1 MIFCYSS
8 LLIKIYNNLNFKMS
22 LNTDVL
28 TTYEGL
34 QIETKYD
41 HLYKII
47 IIGDSC
53 VGKTALLSKYLKG
66 VFPTSP
72 LSTVA
77 TEFATKIIQIK
88 EGGYIKAQIWDTA
101 GEEKYKSITY
111 HHYKKSVGGLIVYD
125 ITKRATYENVKNWYT
140 DLINK
145 AEKGCIIAL
154 IGNKLDLIERNEKKR
169 EVSTEEAQ
177 SYAEDNN
184 MLFFET
190 SAYNG
195 NNINEIFEELM
206 QTIYTERRKIP
217 DLKERDKEL
226 DNFNSINLNDKKTKN
241 FVSDSDCEC

>member
-1 MIFCYSS
+1 MSI
-8 LLIKIYNNLNFKMS
+8 NNN
-22 LNTDVL
+22 DVL
-28 TTYEGL
+28 NTYEGL

-47 IIGDSC
+47 IIGDTS

-66 VFPTSP
+66 IFPTSP

-125 ITKRATYENVKNWYT
+125 ITKRSTFENVKNWYN
-140 DLINK
+140 DLIYK

-154 IGNKLDLIERNEKKR
+154 IGNKLDLVEKNGKKR
-169 EVSTEEAQ
+169 EVSKEEAQ
-177 SYAEDNN
+177 SYAEDNH
-184 MLFFET
+184 MLFYET

-195 NNINEIFEELM
+195 NNINDIFEELM

-217 DLKERDKEL
+217 DFKERDKEL
-226 DNFNSINLNDKKTKN
+226 DNLMSINLTDKRTKN
-241 FVSDSDCEC
+241 IISDNPLRFI

>member
-1 MIFCYSS
+1 MSS
-8 LLIKIYNNLNFKMS
+8 INNEILN
-22 LNTDVL
+22 
-28 TTYEGL
+28 TYEGL

-47 IIGDSC
+47 IIGDTS

-125 ITKRATYENVKNWYT
+125 ITKKSSFDNVKNWYN
-140 DLINK
+140 DLITK

-154 IGNKLDLIERNEKKR
+154 IGNKLDLVQRNERKR
-169 EVSTEEAQ
+169 EVSREEAQ
-177 SYAEDNN
+177 SYAEDNH
-184 MLFFET
+184 MLFYET

-195 NNINEIFEELM
+195 SNINDIFEELM

-217 DLKERDKEL
+217 DFKERDKEL
-226 DNFNSINLNDKKTKN
+226 DNLTSINLRDKKNKN
-241 FVSDSDCEC
+241 FVQDNECEC

>member
-1 MIFCYSS
+1 MAQ
-8 LLIKIYNNLNFKMS
+8 
-22 LNTDVL
+22 NTQVL
-28 TTYEGL
+28 TTFEDLG
-34 QIETKYD
+34 IEIKYD

-47 IIGDSC
+47 IIGDTS

-72 LSTVA
+72 LATVA

-125 ITKRATYENVKNWYT
+125 ITKRSSFDNVKNWYD
-140 DLINK
+140 DLVTLG
-145 AEKGCIIAL
+145 EKGCVIAL
-154 IGNKLDLIERNEKKR
+154 VGNKLDLVERNERKR
-169 EVSTEEAQ
+169 EVNKSEAQ
-177 SYAEDNN
+177 AYADDNH

-195 NNINEIFEELM
+195 NNINDIFEELL

-217 DLKERDKEL
+217 ELKERDSILE
-226 DNFNSINLNDKKTKN
+226 NQNVINLKEQRERNVN
-241 FVSDSDCEC
+241 SDDNCEC

>member
-1 MIFCYSS
+1 MSS
-8 LLIKIYNNLNFKMS
+8 NSEM
-22 LNTDVL
+22 LNT
-28 TTYEGL
+28 YEDLGIEL
-34 QIETKYD
+34 QYD

-47 IIGDSC
+47 IIGDTS

-101 GEEKYKSITY
+101 GQEKYKSITF

-125 ITKRATYENVKNWYT
+125 ITKRSSYDNVKNWYN
-140 DLINK
+140 DLITLG
-145 AEKGCIIAL
+145 EKGCIIAL
-154 IGNKLDLIERNEKKR
+154 VGNKLDLIERNERKR
-169 EVSTEEAQ
+169 EVSKSEAQ
-177 SYAEDNN
+177 AYADENH

-195 NNINEIFEELM
+195 NNINDIFEELL

-217 DLKERDKEL
+217 ELKERDQILESQ
-226 DNFNSINLNDKKTKN
+226 NIINLKNQKERNKNETSNDE
-241 FVSDSDCEC
+241 CEC

>member
-1 MIFCYSS
+1 
-8 LLIKIYNNLNFKMS
+8 MS
-22 LNTDVL
+22 LNSNEIL
-28 TTYEGL
+28 NTYEGL

-47 IIGDSC
+47 IIGDTS

-125 ITKRATYENVKNWYT
+125 ITKKSSFDNVKNWYN
-140 DLINK
+140 DLITK

-154 IGNKLDLIERNEKKR
+154 IGNKLDLVQRNERKR
-169 EVSTEEAQ
+169 EVSREEAQ
-177 SYAEDNN
+177 SYAEDNH
-184 MLFFET
+184 MLFYET

-195 NNINEIFEELM
+195 SNINDIFEELM

-217 DLKERDKEL
+217 DFKERDKEL
-226 DNFNSINLNDKKTKN
+226 DNLTSINLRDKKNKN
-241 FVSDSDCEC
+241 FVQDNECEC

>member
-1 MIFCYSS
+1 MSS
-8 LLIKIYNNLNFKMS
+8 YNNDILN
-22 LNTDVL
+22 
-28 TTYEGL
+28 TYEGL

-47 IIGDSC
+47 IIGDTS

-125 ITKRATYENVKNWYT
+125 ITKKSTFENVKNWYI
-140 DLINK
+140 DLITK

-154 IGNKLDLIERNEKKR
+154 IGNKLDLVERNERKR
-169 EVSTEEAQ
+169 EVSKEEAQ
-177 SYAEDNN
+177 SYADDNH
-184 MLFFET
+184 MLFYET
-190 SAYNG
+190 SAFNG
-195 NNINEIFEELM
+195 NNINDIFEELM

-217 DLKERDKEL
+217 DFKERDQEI
-226 DNFNSINLNDKKTKN
+226 DNMNSINLRDKGTKTFN
-241 FVSDSDCEC
+241 SDNDCEC

>member
-1 MIFCYSS
+1 
-8 LLIKIYNNLNFKMS
+8 MS
-22 LNTDVL
+22 NSEILNT
-28 TTYEGL
+28 YEDLGIEL
-34 QIETKYD
+34 QYD

-47 IIGDSC
+47 IIGDTS

-101 GEEKYKSITY
+101 GQEKYKSITY

-125 ITKRATYENVKNWYT
+125 ITKRSSYDNVKNWYN
-140 DLINK
+140 DLINLG
-145 AEKGCIIAL
+145 EKGCIIAL
-154 IGNKLDLIERNEKKR
+154 VGNKLDLIERNERKR
-169 EVSTEEAQ
+169 EVNKAEAQ
-177 SYAEDNN
+177 AYAEDNH

-195 NNINEIFEELM
+195 NNINDIFEELL

-217 DLKERDKEL
+217 ELKERDQLL
-226 DNFNSINLNDKKTKN
+226 DSQNVINLKDKKARNENETSN
-241 FVSDSDCEC
+241 EECEC

>member
-1 MIFCYSS
+1 MSI
-8 LLIKIYNNLNFKMS
+8 NNN
-22 LNTDVL
+22 DVL
-28 TTYEGL
+28 NTYEGL

-47 IIGDSC
+47 IIGDTS

-66 VFPTSP
+66 IFPTSP

-125 ITKRATYENVKNWYT
+125 ITKRSTFENVKNWYN
-140 DLINK
+140 DLIYK

-154 IGNKLDLIERNEKKR
+154 IGNKLDLVEKNGKKR
-169 EVSTEEAQ
+169 EVSKEEAQ
-177 SYAEDNN
+177 SYAEDNH
-184 MLFFET
+184 MLFYET

-195 NNINEIFEELM
+195 NNINDIFEELM

-217 DLKERDKEL
+217 DFKERDKEL
-226 DNFNSINLNDKKTKN
+226 DNLMSINLTDKRTKN
-241 FVSDSDCEC
+241 IISDSECEC

>member
-1 MIFCYSS
+1 
-8 LLIKIYNNLNFKMS
+8 MS
-22 LNTDVL
+22 LNNEIL
-28 TTYEGL
+28 NTYEGL

-47 IIGDSC
+47 IIGDTS

-125 ITKRATYENVKNWYT
+125 ITKKSSFDNVKNWYN
-140 DLINK
+140 DLITK

-154 IGNKLDLIERNEKKR
+154 IGNKLDLVQRNERKR
-169 EVSTEEAQ
+169 EVSREEAQ
-177 SYAEDNN
+177 SYAEDNH
-184 MLFFET
+184 MLFYET

-195 NNINEIFEELM
+195 SNINDIFEELM

-217 DLKERDKEL
+217 DFKERDKEL
-226 DNFNSINLNDKKTKN
+226 DNLMSINLTDKRTKN
-241 FVSDSDCEC
+241 IISDNECEC

>member
-1 MIFCYSS
+1 
-8 LLIKIYNNLNFKMS
+8 MS
-22 LNTDVL
+22 MNSEILNT
-28 TTYEGL
+28 YEDL
-34 QIETKYD
+34 SIEIKYD

-47 IIGDSC
+47 IIGDTS

-101 GEEKYKSITY
+101 GQEKYKSITF

-125 ITKRATYENVKNWYT
+125 ITKRSSFDNVKNWYN
-140 DLINK
+140 DLINLG
-145 AEKGCIIAL
+145 EKGCIVAL
-154 IGNKLDLIERNEKKR
+154 VGNKLDMVERNERKR
-169 EVSTEEAQ
+169 EVSKLEAQ
-177 SYAEDNN
+177 AYAEDNH

-195 NNINEIFEELM
+195 TNINDIFEELL

-217 DLKERDKEL
+217 ELKERDKILESQ
-226 DNFNSINLNDKKTKN
+226 NVINLKSNMDKSQNSND
-241 FVSDSDCEC
+241 DDCEC

>member
-1 MIFCYSS
+1 MTLYS
-8 LLIKIYNNLNFKMS
+8 NEVLN
-22 LNTDVL
+22 
-28 TTYEGL
+28 TYEGL

-47 IIGDSC
+47 IIGDAS

-66 VFPTSP
+66 VFPKSP
-72 LSTVA
+72 LSTIA

-125 ITKRATYENVKNWYT
+125 ITKKLTFENVKNWYN
-140 DLINK
+140 DLITK

-154 IGNKLDLIERNEKKR
+154 VGNKLDLVERNGGNR
-169 EVSTEEAQ
+169 EVLKEEAQ
-177 SYAEDNN
+177 AYAEDNH
-184 MLFFET
+184 MLFYET

-195 NNINEIFEELM
+195 TNINDIFEDLM

-217 DLKERDKEL
+217 DFRERDNEL
-226 DNFNSINLNDKKTKN
+226 DNNMSINLNNQNEKN
-241 FVSDSDCEC
+241 FVKDECEC

>member
-1 MIFCYSS
+1 MTLYS
-8 LLIKIYNNLNFKMS
+8 NEVLN
-22 LNTDVL
+22 
-28 TTYEGL
+28 TYEGL

-47 IIGDSC
+47 IIGDAS

-66 VFPTSP
+66 VFPKSP
-72 LSTVA
+72 LSTIA

-125 ITKRATYENVKNWYT
+125 ITKKLTFENVKNWYN
-140 DLINK
+140 DLITK

-154 IGNKLDLIERNEKKR
+154 VGNKLDLVERNGGNR
-169 EVSTEEAQ
+169 EVLKEEAQ
-177 SYAEDNN
+177 AYAEDNH
-184 MLFFET
+184 MLFYET

-195 NNINEIFEELM
+195 TNINDIFEDLM

-217 DLKERDKEL
+217 DFRERDNEL
-226 DNFNSINLNDKKTKN
+226 DNNMSINFLYFIK
-241 FVSDSDCEC
+241 

>member
-1 MIFCYSS
+1 MSTNSEILNAYED
-8 LLIKIYNNLNFKMS
+8 LGIKLQYN
-22 LNTDVL
+22 
-28 TTYEGL
+28 
-34 QIETKYD
+34 

-47 IIGDSC
+47 IIGDTS

-101 GEEKYKSITY
+101 GQEKYKSITF

-125 ITKRATYENVKNWYT
+125 ITKRSSYDNVKNWYN
-140 DLINK
+140 DLTTLG
-145 AEKGCIIAL
+145 EKGCIIAL
-154 IGNKLDLIERNEKKR
+154 VGNKLDLIERNERKR
-169 EVSTEEAQ
+169 EVSKSEAQ
-177 SYAEDNN
+177 AYADENH

-195 NNINEIFEELM
+195 NNINDIFEELL

-217 DLKERDKEL
+217 ELKERDQILESQ
-226 DNFNSINLNDKKTKN
+226 NIINLKNQKERNKNETSNDE
-241 FVSDSDCEC
+241 CEC

>member
-1 MIFCYSS
+1 MNSEI
-8 LLIKIYNNLNFKMS
+8 
-22 LNTDVL
+22 LNT
-28 TTYEGL
+28 YEDLG
-34 QIETKYD
+34 IELKYD

-47 IIGDSC
+47 IIGDTC
-53 VGKTALLSKYLKG
+53 VGKTAILSKYLKG

-101 GEEKYKSITY
+101 GEEKYKSITF

-125 ITKRATYENVKNWYT
+125 ITKRSSFDNVKNWYN
-140 DLINK
+140 DLISLG
-145 AEKGCIIAL
+145 EKGCIIAL
-154 IGNKLDLIERNEKKR
+154 VGNKLDLLERNERKR
-169 EVSTEEAQ
+169 EVSYEEAQ
-177 SYAEDNN
+177 AYAEDNH

-195 NNINEIFEELM
+195 NNINDIFEELL

-217 DLKERDKEL
+217 ELKERDKMLE
-226 DNFNSINLNDKKTKN
+226 NQNIINLKDKKEKN
-241 FVSDSDCEC
+241 QNINDDCEC

>member
-1 MIFCYSS
+1 MNSEI
-8 LLIKIYNNLNFKMS
+8 
-22 LNTDVL
+22 LNT
-28 TTYEGL
+28 YEDLG
-34 QIETKYD
+34 IELKYD

-47 IIGDSC
+47 IIGDTC
-53 VGKTALLSKYLKG
+53 VGKTAILSKYLKG

-101 GEEKYKSITY
+101 GEEKYKSITF

-125 ITKRATYENVKNWYT
+125 ITKRSSFDNVKNWYN
-140 DLINK
+140 DLISLG
-145 AEKGCIIAL
+145 EKGCIIAL
-154 IGNKLDLIERNEKKR
+154 VGNKLDLVERNERKR
-169 EVSTEEAQ
+169 EVSFEEAQ
-177 SYAEDNN
+177 AYAEDNH

-195 NNINEIFEELM
+195 NNINDIFEELL

-217 DLKERDKEL
+217 ELKERDKMLE
-226 DNFNSINLNDKKTKN
+226 NQNIINLKDKKEKN
-241 FVSDSDCEC
+241 QNINDDCEC

>member
-1 MIFCYSS
+1 MSI
-8 LLIKIYNNLNFKMS
+8 NNN
-22 LNTDVL
+22 DVL
-28 TTYEGL
+28 NTYEGL

-47 IIGDSC
+47 IIGDTS

-66 VFPTSP
+66 IFPTSP

-77 TEFATKIIQIK
+77 TDFATKIIQIK

-125 ITKRATYENVKNWYT
+125 ITKRSTFENVKNWYN
-140 DLINK
+140 DLIYK

-154 IGNKLDLIERNEKKR
+154 IGNKLDLVEKNGKKR
-169 EVSTEEAQ
+169 EVSKEEAQ
-177 SYAEDNN
+177 SYAEDNH
-184 MLFFET
+184 MLFYET

-195 NNINEIFEELM
+195 NNINDIFEELM

-217 DLKERDKEL
+217 DFKERDKEL
-226 DNFNSINLNDKKTKN
+226 DNLMSINLTDKRTKN
-241 FVSDSDCEC
+241 IISDNECEC

>member
-1 MIFCYSS
+1 MSI
-8 LLIKIYNNLNFKMS
+8 NNEILN
-22 LNTDVL
+22 
-28 TTYEGL
+28 TYEGL

-47 IIGDSC
+47 IIGDTS

-125 ITKRATYENVKNWYT
+125 ITKKSSFDNVKNWYN
-140 DLINK
+140 DLITK

-154 IGNKLDLIERNEKKR
+154 IGNKLDLVQRNERKR
-169 EVSTEEAQ
+169 EVSREEAQ
-177 SYAEDNN
+177 FYAEDNH
-184 MLFFET
+184 MLFYET

-195 NNINEIFEELM
+195 SNINDIFEELM

-217 DLKERDKEL
+217 DFKERDKEL
-226 DNFNSINLNDKKTKN
+226 DNLTSINLRDKKNKN
-241 FVSDSDCEC
+241 FVQDNECEC

>member
-1 MIFCYSS
+1 
-8 LLIKIYNNLNFKMS
+8 MS
-22 LNTDVL
+22 LNKSDIL
-28 TTYEGL
+28 NTYEGL

-47 IIGDSC
+47 IIGDTS

-66 VFPTSP
+66 IFPTSP

-125 ITKRATYENVKNWYT
+125 ITKRATFESVKNWYN

-154 IGNKLDLIERNEKKR
+154 VGNKLDLVERNERKR
-169 EVSTEEAQ
+169 EVSQEEAQ
-177 SYAEDNN
+177 SYAEDNH
-184 MLFFET
+184 MLYYET

-195 NNINEIFEELM
+195 NNINDIFEDLM

-217 DLKERDKEL
+217 DFNERDKEI
-226 DNFNSINLNDKKTKN
+226 DNLASINLRDKSSKQ
-241 FVSDSDCEC
+241 FISDNDCEC

>member
-1 MIFCYSS
+1 
-8 LLIKIYNNLNFKMS
+8 MS
-22 LNTDVL
+22 LNNEIL
-28 TTYEGL
+28 NTYEGL

-47 IIGDSC
+47 IIGDTS

-125 ITKRATYENVKNWYT
+125 ITKKSSFDNVKNWYN
-140 DLINK
+140 DLITK

-154 IGNKLDLIERNEKKR
+154 IGNKLDLVQRNERKR
-169 EVSTEEAQ
+169 EVSREEAQ
-177 SYAEDNN
+177 SYAEDNH
-184 MLFFET
+184 MLFYET

-195 NNINEIFEELM
+195 SNINDIFEELM

-217 DLKERDKEL
+217 DFKERDKEL
-226 DNFNSINLNDKKTKN
+226 NNLTSINLRDKKNKN
-241 FVSDSDCEC
+241 FVQDNECEC

>member
-1 MIFCYSS
+1 MSS
-8 LLIKIYNNLNFKMS
+8 INNEILN
-22 LNTDVL
+22 
-28 TTYEGL
+28 TYEGL

-47 IIGDSC
+47 IIGDTS

-125 ITKRATYENVKNWYT
+125 ITKKSTFDNVKNWYN
-140 DLINK
+140 DLITK

-154 IGNKLDLIERNEKKR
+154 IGNKLDLVERNERKR
-169 EVSTEEAQ
+169 EVPKEEAL
-177 SYAEDNN
+177 SYAEDNH
-184 MLFFET
+184 MLFYET
-190 SAYNG
+190 SAFNG
-195 NNINEIFEELM
+195 SNINDIFEELM

-217 DLKERDKEL
+217 DFKERDKEL
-226 DNFNSINLNDKKTKN
+226 DNLTSINLKDKNQKN
-241 FVSDSDCEC
+241 FMSENDCEC

>member
-1 MIFCYSS
+1 
-8 LLIKIYNNLNFKMS
+8 MS
-22 LNTDVL
+22 MNSEILNT
-28 TTYEGL
+28 YEDLG
-34 QIETKYD
+34 IELKYD

-47 IIGDSC
+47 IIGDTC
-53 VGKTALLSKYLKG
+53 VGKTAILSKYLKG

-101 GEEKYKSITY
+101 GQEKYKSITY

-125 ITKRATYENVKNWYT
+125 ITKRSSYDNVKNWYN
-140 DLINK
+140 DLMTLG
-145 AEKGCIIAL
+145 EKGCIIAL
-154 IGNKLDLIERNEKKR
+154 VGNKLDLIEKNKNKR
-169 EVSTEEAQ
+169 EVPLIEAQ
-177 SYAEDNN
+177 SYAEDNH

-195 NNINEIFEELM
+195 NNINDIFEELL

-217 DLKERDKEL
+217 ELKERDSLLE
-226 DNFNSINLNDKKTKN
+226 NQNIINLRNQRDIN
-241 FVSDSDCEC
+241 ANGNSNNSNNECEC

>member
-1 MIFCYSS
+1 MTLYS
-8 LLIKIYNNLNFKMS
+8 NE
-22 LNTDVL
+22 VL

-47 IIGDSC
+47 IIGDAS

-66 VFPTSP
+66 VFPKSP
-72 LSTVA
+72 LSTIA

-125 ITKRATYENVKNWYT
+125 ITKKLTFENVKNWYN
-140 DLINK
+140 DLITK

-154 IGNKLDLIERNEKKR
+154 VGNKLDLVERNGSNR
-169 EVSTEEAQ
+169 EVLKEEAQ
-177 SYAEDNN
+177 AYAEDNH
-184 MLFFET
+184 MLFYET

-195 NNINEIFEELM
+195 TNINDIFEDLM

-217 DLKERDKEL
+217 DFRERDNEL
-226 DNFNSINLNDKKTKN
+226 DNNMSINLNNQNEKN
-241 FVSDSDCEC
+241 FVKDECEC

>member
-1 MIFCYSS
+1 MTLYS
-8 LLIKIYNNLNFKMS
+8 NEVLN
-22 LNTDVL
+22 
-28 TTYEGL
+28 TYEGL

-47 IIGDSC
+47 IIGDAS

-66 VFPTSP
+66 VFPKSP
-72 LSTVA
+72 LSTIA

-125 ITKRATYENVKNWYT
+125 ITKKLTFENVKNWYN
-140 DLINK
+140 DLITK

-154 IGNKLDLIERNEKKR
+154 VGNKLDLVERNGSNR
-169 EVSTEEAQ
+169 EVLKEEAQ
-177 SYAEDNN
+177 AYAEDNH
-184 MLFFET
+184 MLFYET

-195 NNINEIFEELM
+195 TNINDIFEDLM

-217 DLKERDKEL
+217 DFRERDNEL
-226 DNFNSINLNDKKTKN
+226 DNNMSINLNNQNEKN
-241 FVSDSDCEC
+241 FVKDECEC

>member
-1 MIFCYSS
+1 
-8 LLIKIYNNLNFKMS
+8 MS
-22 LNTDVL
+22 MNSEILNTNEDL
-28 TTYEGL
+28 G
-34 QIETKYD
+34 IELKYD

-47 IIGDSC
+47 IIGDTC
-53 VGKTALLSKYLKG
+53 VGKTAILSKYLKG

-101 GEEKYKSITY
+101 GEEKYKSITF

-125 ITKRATYENVKNWYT
+125 ITKRSSFDNVKNWYN
-140 DLINK
+140 DLISLG
-145 AEKGCIIAL
+145 EKGCIIAL
-154 IGNKLDLIERNEKKR
+154 VGNKLDLVERNERKR
-169 EVSTEEAQ
+169 EVSFEEAQ
-177 SYAEDNN
+177 AYAEDNH

-195 NNINEIFEELM
+195 NNINDIFEELL

-217 DLKERDKEL
+217 ELKERDKMLE
-226 DNFNSINLNDKKTKN
+226 NQNIINLKDKKEKN
-241 FVSDSDCEC
+241 QNINDDCEC